1 MPKVETGVQ
10 MDGLLESMFTRMWE
24 SQKPEFLEVDPFQEK
39 IEKQVIQSLLK
50 QSNKMAMKQ

>member
-24 SQKPEFLEVDPFQEK
+24 SQKPEFKDLDPFQEK
-39 IEKQVIQSLLK
+39 IEKAAIQSLLK